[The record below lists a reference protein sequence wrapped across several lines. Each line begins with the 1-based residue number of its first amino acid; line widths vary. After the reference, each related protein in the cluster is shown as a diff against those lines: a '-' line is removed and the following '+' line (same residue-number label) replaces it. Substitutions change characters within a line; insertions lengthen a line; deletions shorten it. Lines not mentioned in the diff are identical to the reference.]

1 LVFIG
6 DETIGLDLVER
17 IVKYKQIQNNNINVA
32 FCFNSDKIIKNEEIK
47 NKITNNFDFYAI
59 YKCKELGSDIT
70 PTLLMYNDII
80 KKHKFRHILKFHTKT
95 LHENYENLTSFI
107 TSVPLNDL
115 LNENEHFLKVSNCIG
130 DPKYYLHLFH
140 DIYNNNLKQKY
151 SSQINSTNSFVAGTI
166 FYTQSAVFD
175 AVLNF
180 IKKNNYRSYLLNN
193 LYENN
198 SINKDFSPNHFLER
212 LFGVIKCSQ

>member
-1 LVFIG
+1 VFIG
-6 DETIGLDLVER
+6 DETIGLDLIER
-17 IVKYKQIQNNNINVA
+17 IVQYKQIQNNNINVA

-70 PTLLMYNDII
+70 PTILMYNDIV

-130 DPKYYLHLFH
+130 DPKYYLDLFH

-151 SSQINSTNSFVAGTI
+151 SSKINSTNSFVAGTI
-166 FYTQSAVFD
+166 FYAQSTVFD

-180 IKKNNYRSYLLNN
+180 IKKNNFRSYLLNN

-212 LFGVIKCSQ
+212 LFGVIKCCQ